1 MLAGKTVEK
10 LIKLIDRKVLSYLY
24 CRYTNLSIV
33 EKLLETDKIIVDRE
47 GSDKMTPLHY
57 AARSSINDATCPLT
71 LLS

>member
-1 MLAGKTVEK
+1 MLAGKIVEK
-10 LIKLIDRKVLSYLY
+10 LIKLIDRKVISY

-33 EKLLETDKIIVDRE
+33 EKLLETDKIIVDSE